1 MNQRNIRFIR
11 EDYLLCPTLINHQ
24 RKISID
30 NQKVKSATV
39 FGTNKRVNFTKTS
52 NGLTVNFDT
61 IPTEIDYIV
70 ELTL

>member
-1 MNQRNIRFIR
+1 MDKNC
-11 EDYLLCPTLINHQ
+11 YLLCPILINHQ

-39 FGTNKRVNFTKTS
+39 FGTNERVNFTKTG
-52 NGLTVNFDT
+52 NGITLNLDTV
-61 IPTEIDYIV
+61 PTEIDYIV